1 MLHFFGSKKSATKNP
16 TDPKRSKLLK
26 PRIFLLK
33 HLRLDKLSSIFPR
46 SQAIGKSLEN
56 QQGFSLWMPYLSQT
70 FLSELS
76 NSHGWNKFCFCL
88 SSFAA
93 SDFIKKLKQLMS
105 LQRPCSKVI
114 ERCSHPSFNTLEV
127 IIAIEGMGSLLM
139 NHRNMWRLQL
149 IATQVAIGL
158 VRLAHQHN
166 GPSMEILCDE
176 TFQKVLASVP
186 ARAIRCEDAKCP
198 EIQVMTL
205 NDIP

>member
-1 MLHFFGSKKSATKNP
+1 MARRIQKEQ
-16 TDPKRSKLLK
+16 LLK

-33 HLRLDKLSSIFPR
+33 HLRLDKLSWVFFQHDRRPSGSHWKTNRGFHSEGLTFPNVSVQNCPTVMAETNSASVSPVLR
-46 SQAIGKSLEN
+46 L
-56 QQGFSLWMPYLSQT
+56 QT
-70 FLSELS
+70 S
-76 NSHGWNKFCFCL
+76 NN
-88 SSFAA
+88 
-93 SDFIKKLKQLMS
+93 LKQLMS

-139 NHRNMWRLQL
+139 NHRNMWRLRL